1 MSPAFAGVSWIDWA
15 FFSLVVLSVV
25 VGVVRGLMYEV
36 MSLLGWVLAYVAANA
51 FGRLLAPAIPV
62 GTPGSGLNLAVSF
75 AAVFIGTLI
84 VWNLLSWLLKKL
96 VQASPLNPLDR
107 VLGAVFGLLRGGLI
121 GLVVATGVNL
131 TPLAES
137 ATWRDSHSA
146 AGLREVLSGLLPL
159 LPDEVARHLPA

>member
-1 MSPAFAGVSWIDWA
+1 MSLAFAGVSWIDWA
-15 FFSLVVLSVV
+15 FLSVMLLSVV
-25 VGVVRGLMYEV
+25 VGVVRGLIYEV
-36 MSLLGWVLAYVAANA
+36 MSLLGWILAFVAANA

-62 GTPGSGLNLAVSF
+62 GAPGSGLNLAVSF

-84 VWNLLSWLLKKL
+84 VWNLLSWLVKKL

-107 VLGAVFGLLRGGLI
+107 VLGAFFGLLRGGLI
-121 GLVVATGVNL
+121 GLVVATAVNL

-137 ATWRDSHSA
+137 ATWRASHSA
-146 AGLREVLSGLLPL
+146 SGLHEVLLGLRPL

>member
-1 MSPAFAGVSWIDWA
+1 MSWIDWA
-15 FFSLVVLSVV
+15 FLSVVVLSVV

-36 MSLLGWVLAYVAANA
+36 MSLLGWVLAYVAAHA
-51 FGRLLAPAIPV
+51 FGRVLAPAIPV
-62 GTPGSGLNLAVSF
+62 GSPGSGLNLAVSF

-121 GLVVATGVNL
+121 GLAVATAVNL

-137 ATWRDSHSA
+137 ATWRGSHSA
-146 AGLREVLSGLLPL
+146 AGLREVLSGLRPL